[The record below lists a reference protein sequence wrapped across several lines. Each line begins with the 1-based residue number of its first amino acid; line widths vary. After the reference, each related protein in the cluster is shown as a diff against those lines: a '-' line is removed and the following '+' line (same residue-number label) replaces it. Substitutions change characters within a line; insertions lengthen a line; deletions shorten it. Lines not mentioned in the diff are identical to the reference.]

1 MINSKMIQFTDERK
15 LVVPELYPKSRHD
28 EVNWMISFAFSKETQ
43 LMWVGCDGKKE
54 SDTFRKTQK
63 TFYLPQMNQVLTST
77 SIFAETLKRILK
89 FADHFKKE
97 SVAVT
102 YDFDIA
108 KIAM

>member
-1 MINSKMIQFTDERK
+1 MISSKMIPFTDEGR
-15 LVVPELYPKSRHD
+15 LVIPKLYPKSRHD
-28 EVNWMISFAFSKETQ
+28 EVKWIIFFAFSKETQ
-43 LMWVGCDGKKE
+43 LMWVGCNGKKE

-63 TFYLPQMNQVLTST
+63 IFYLPQMNQVLTSI
-77 SIFAETLKRILK
+77 SVVAETLKRILK

-102 YDFDIA
+102 YDLAIA